1 MKSLAWLLFF
11 AGCIAS
17 GFCCGTTG
25 TGAVTEPP
33 PPPET
38 DAPQTDA
45 PQQNCGC
52 QVACDFSKDSCSYK
66 QSGGADSWKLSPSRT
81 GNRDT
86 GVAGPDQGST
96 QFFDTRPKPH
106 STSSVTSADLN
117 CPSPVNVLVRF
128 WEDTNQMSLREG
140 SSDQSVSRF
149 GVDASDRQ
157 WNSKIIRIPANTK
170 NLNFI
175 CDNQGPNIGNC
186 GINKITVVDDAG
198 NDQCGGG
205 GGGPAGGTA
214 APGGSAGTAAPGGGD
229 GGDGGDGGSA
239 EQQEEESE
247 KEEQERKR
255 RARLHKRRRQR
266 QRLRN

>member
-1 MKSLAWLLFF
+1 MKTLGCLLYLAALL
-11 AGCIAS
+11 GT

-38 DAPQTDA
+38 EAPATETPA
-45 PQQNCGC
+45 PNCGC

-66 QSGGADSWKLSPSRT
+66 QSGGEQQWKLSSTRS

-96 QFFDTRPKPH
+96 QFFDTRPGPH
-106 STSSVTSADLN
+106 KTSSITSADLN

-149 GVDASDRQ
+149 GIDASDRQ
-157 WNSKIIRIPANTK
+157 WNSKIIKIPGNTK

-186 GINKITVVDDAG
+186 GINKITIVDDAG
-198 NDQCGGG
+198 NDQCGAGG
-205 GGGPAGGTA
+205 AAAPAGGGTA
-214 APGGSAGTAAPGGGD
+214 APASGEGTEGGS
-229 GGDGGDGGSA
+229 DGGSA
-239 EQQEEESE
+239 EQDAETEQDQ
-247 KEEQERKR
+247 EQEQRKR